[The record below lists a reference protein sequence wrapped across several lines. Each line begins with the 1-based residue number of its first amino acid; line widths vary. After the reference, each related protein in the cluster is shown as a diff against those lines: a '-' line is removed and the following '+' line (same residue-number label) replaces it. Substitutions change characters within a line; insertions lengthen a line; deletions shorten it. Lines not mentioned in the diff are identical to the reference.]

1 MNAEE
6 RQQAIVDAVAR
17 DGRVTV
23 SDLAVD
29 FEVTVETV
37 RRDLTALDRRGALR
51 KVHGGAVAATVR
63 ATPETDVAERELVGS
78 AAKRAIALAA
88 LPRLPLRRGSTLL
101 LDSGTTVGAL
111 ARHLPRGL
119 DLTVLTDS
127 VLTAA
132 HLAGRDDL
140 TVRILGGQVRG
151 LTQAAVGPEALA
163 TLASIRVDVAVMG
176 TNGLTAEHGLSTPD
190 PDEAAVKRSMIHAAG
205 HVAVLT
211 DAAKIG
217 QEHLISFADLDDV
230 DLLVTDSPLPAPIA
244 SLLATA
250 ETEVVTPCSSPSLP
264 IRPWTAPS
272 PCRALSCAAA
282 SIA

>member
-1 MNAEE
+1 LQFYTYAY
-6 RQQAIVDAVAR
+6 IVQR
-17 DGRVTV
+17 SQV
-23 SDLAVD
+23 SDV
-29 FEVTVETV
+29 VQY
-37 RRDLTALDRRGALR
+37 ALSFL
-51 KVHGGAVAATVR
+51 
-63 ATPETDVAERELVGS
+63 
-78 AAKRAIALAA
+78 ALAA

-101 LDSGTTVGAL
+101 LDAGTTVGAL

-250 ETEVVTPCSSPSLP
+250 ETEVVTP
-264 IRPWTAPS
+264 
-272 PCRALSCAAA
+272 
-282 SIA
+282 

>member
-1 MNAEE
+1 MPDRAYGNVRTGIPVPVRTAESSE
-6 RQQAIVDAVAR
+6 VEEDAHECRGAPAGDRR

-101 LDSGTTVGAL
+101 LDAGTTVGAL

-250 ETEVVTPCSSPSLP
+250 ETEVVTP
-264 IRPWTAPS
+264 
-272 PCRALSCAAA
+272 
-282 SIA
+282 

>member
-78 AAKRAIALAA
+78 IALAA

-101 LDSGTTVGAL
+101 LDAGTTVGAL

-250 ETEVVTPCSSPSLP
+250 ETEVVTP
-264 IRPWTAPS
+264 
-272 PCRALSCAAA
+272 
-282 SIA
+282 

>member
-63 ATPETDVAERELVGS
+63 ATPETDVAERELV
-78 AAKRAIALAA
+78 KRAIALAA

-101 LDSGTTVGAL
+101 LDAGTTVGAL

-250 ETEVVTPCSSPSLP
+250 ETEVVTP
-264 IRPWTAPS
+264 
-272 PCRALSCAAA
+272 
-282 SIA
+282 